1 MRFFYSALLLI
12 VLQCSVV
19 RAETDISCEVP
30 STAGIE
36 ELIPL
41 LDETVEPLP
50 EGVIEPLFDNL
61 GDYEHPIATDG
72 ENAESAQ
79 QYFDQG
85 LRLWYAFNMP
95 ESLHSFAQAAKLS
108 PEASMPYWGIAL
120 AAGPDVNYPNI
131 PCRSLKLGYT
141 AADVAVHKAKVRATA
156 AGVTNHEID
165 QLASALESGEFVEV
179 QTALHH
185 YRHDPVAMQAIAELG
200 CALAIAQRYLC
211 EPTPCAKCGLDAKYR
226 VTDEESLAFTRAMG
240 VCHQLFS
247 DDSDIAVL
255 YAFSLMQLHPWQ
267 WWSNEKTPT
276 PQITIAIDLLENV
289 LSNAPN
295 HPGANHFYIH
305 AVEEGPI
312 SWIEKSLA
320 SALRMPELI
329 PGAGHFQHMPSHV
342 YRNLGYYDLATL
354 ANKHAVAADR
364 EYIEDVA
371 QFHPVARYPLHYL
384 GHNLHFLVTTQ
395 IAQGKQ
401 SEAFASSR
409 ELMYLVREFARG
421 FNAEHNPVHVNN
433 EAGRFLTVPL
443 TVSLQF
449 EFDQWDEVVQ
459 SVREVQRDVSK
470 VLSEVEAESPELPVV
485 STMLEYGNT
494 LYAIQ
499 QRDWTKA
506 IANAGEFKRLAKT
519 TDASF
524 QTNSAEDV
532 FQIASYIILARA
544 AQAIEEPLDRAYLT
558 EMGEVLGLKVDRDT
572 APEMVGVEALTSAI
586 TLQDNLFYNDP
597 PEWYFPVRQALGAM
611 YYRQQEMTEA
621 ENTFREDLEINPG
634 DPRSTYGLIMSL
646 RQQGKPVDPALEAH
660 FNRTWSNE
668 LPPSMDSM

>member
-1 MRFFYSALLLI
+1 MRFFGPALLLL
-12 VLQCSVV
+12 VLQCSVLH
-19 RAETDISCEVP
+19 AESDTRCEVP
-30 STAGIE
+30 PTAGIA

-61 GDYEHPIATDG
+61 GEYVHPIATDG
-72 ENAESAQ
+72 TDAESAQ
-79 QYFDQG
+79 RYFDQG

-95 ESLHSFAQAAKLS
+95 ESLHSFAQAAKYD

-141 AADVAVHKAKVRATA
+141 AANVAVHKAKVRATA
-156 AGVTNHEID
+156 AGVTSDEINL
-165 QLASALESGEFVEV
+165 LAGALESGEFAQV
-179 QTALHH
+179 QAALNHH
-185 YRHDPVAMQAIAELG
+185 RHDPAAMQTLAELG
-200 CALAIAQRYLC
+200 SALAIALRYSC

-226 VTDEESLAFTRAMG
+226 VTDEESLAFSRAMG

-267 WWSNEKTPT
+267 WWSNQKAPT

-342 YRNLGYYDLATL
+342 YRNLGNYDLATL
-354 ANKHAVAADR
+354 ANEQAVAADR
-364 EYIEDVA
+364 EYVEEVA

-401 SEAFASSR
+401 GEAFATSR
-409 ELMYLVREFARG
+409 ELMSLVREFARG
-421 FNAEHNPVHVNN
+421 FNAEHNPEHVNN
-433 EAGRFLTVPL
+433 EAGRFLTVPI
-443 TVSLQF
+443 TVSQQF
-449 EFDQWDEVVQ
+449 DFDQWEEIAQ
-459 SVREVQRDVSK
+459 SVREVQRDVSQ

-494 LYAIQ
+494 LYAIHQ
-499 QRDWTKA
+499 HDWTRA
-506 IANAGEFKRLAKT
+506 IDDAREFKRLAQT

-544 AQAIEEPLDRAYLT
+544 ARALQEPTDRAYLA
-558 EMGEVLGLKVDRDT
+558 EMGEVLGVQVDRDAT
-572 APEMVGVEALTSAI
+572 PEMVCIEALTSAI
-586 TLQDNLFYNDP
+586 ALQDNLFYNDP
-597 PEWYFPVRQALGAM
+597 PEWYFPVRQSLGAT
-611 YYRQQEMTEA
+611 YYLQNKFAEA
-621 ENTFREDLEINPG
+621 ENTFREDLEVNPG
-634 DPRSTYGLIMSL
+634 NPRSMFGLIMSL
-646 RQQGKPVDPALEAH
+646 RQQGKPVDPAFEAH
-660 FNRTWSNE
+660 FHQNWPGE
-668 LPPSMDSM
+668 APSMESM